1 MSTTTQ
7 ELKYHGDALT
17 LRHTA
22 SPSLCKPKL
31 CKCCL
36 CRLFSGSHLF
46 RSILDPWK
54 PSSCHIQSP
63 ALRIPHQLYLRVQL
77 MVARCRTSPSV
88 PRLRRCIRSWPHTK
102 TILPTNGQGPNWLLK
117 TYGDGHKVIFQY
129 IIFHILCFRFEQ
141 VHMKNS
147 TYFSGSRG

>member
-1 MSTTTQ
+1 MTMHLP
-7 ELKYHGDALT
+7 EAYCNRAF
-17 LRHTA
+17 A
-22 SPSLCKPKL
+22 SPSFASVARAACSPGPKPVSTL
-31 CKCCL
+31 DFNIT
-36 CRLFSGSHLF
+36 RSST
-46 RSILDPWK
+46 RPPSILEHWK

-117 TYGDGHKVIFQY
+117 TYGDGHNVILEY
-129 IIFHILCFRFEQ
+129 ILCTLFLF
-141 VHMKNS
+141 
-147 TYFSGSRG
+147 